1 MSNANKEQEAIPSND
16 YPTSN
21 DKHIMSLKFYLQDGG
36 DMRNILLSITKEN
49 DEQVESI
56 SITNNSDKAFK
67 IITNELTKYVV
78 DLNSVFPRN
87 SKDFYKSE
95 KEKAEIKQKVIAA
108 QNAFISKETSCKKY
122 NIISARIE
130 PPQLKT
136 LLEKLVNSNNTTNL
150 TQSDIDS
157 QIDKII
163 DADWTLLD
171 KDKSKIYNKDKLKAE
186 CTRSLG
192 MHTIDGQS
200 RQVFLTKDGIMTDG
214 YAILSLNTSGI
225 IEEKGSV
232 TVVDPGSG
240 PFGGYI
246 RSFKMANKDKAIQN
260 TLSDKTEYDNVVEQL
275 LANGNYTSRLLGGTK
290 TLSKKP
296 TNKRK
301 TKRKVSFHV

>member
-1 MSNANKEQEAIPSND
+1 MSNANTKQEAFSSTD
-16 YPTSN
+16 FPTSK
-21 DKHIMSLKFYLQDGG
+21 DKHILSLKFYLQDGG

-56 SITNNSDKAFK
+56 SITNNSDSVFK
-67 IITNELTKYVV
+67 YITNELTKHIV

-95 KEKAEIKQKVIAA
+95 KEKEEIKQKVIAA
-108 QNAFISKETSCKKY
+108 QTAFLSKTNSCRKY
-122 NIISARIE
+122 NIITARIE
-130 PPQLKT
+130 PPELKK
-136 LLEKLVNSNNTTNL
+136 LLEQLVNSNNSTTL
-150 TQSDIDS
+150 TQSEIDS
-157 QIDKII
+157 QIDSII

-192 MHTIDGQS
+192 KHKIDGKE
-200 RQVFLTKDGIMTDG
+200 RQVFLTNDGIMTDG
-214 YAILSLNTSGI
+214 YAILSLNTGGL

-232 TVVDPGSG
+232 TVVDPGEG

-275 LANGNYTSRLLGGTK
+275 LANGNYTSRILGGSK

-301 TKRKVSFHV
+301 TKRNVSFRV